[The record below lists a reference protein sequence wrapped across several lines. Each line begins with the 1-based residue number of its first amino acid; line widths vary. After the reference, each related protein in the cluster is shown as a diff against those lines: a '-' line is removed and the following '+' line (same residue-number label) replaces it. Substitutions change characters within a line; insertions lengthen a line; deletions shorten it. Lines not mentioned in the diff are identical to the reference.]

1 MGWALVSGRLLAEAI
16 VGGGSPA
23 EIAAAFARGHDAF
36 FASHHARCRRVAL
49 AVRHPWLVG
58 AAIRLAR
65 FAPRIAAGVMPLI
78 VGSTRFAPSPSLREA
93 AA

>member
-23 EIAAAFARGHDAF
+23 EIAAAFARGHDHF

-49 AVRHPWLVG
+49 AVRHPWLVA

-65 FAPRIAAGVMPLI
+65 FAPGIAAGVMPLV
-78 VGSTRFAPSPSLREA
+78 VGTPPVAPAAAFREA

>member
-16 VGGGSPA
+16 LAGGSPA
-23 EIAAAFARGHDAF
+23 AIASDFARGHDHF

-65 FAPRIAAGVMPLI
+65 FAPGIAAGVMPLV
-78 VGSTRFAPSPSLREA
+78 VGTPPAAPAATFREA